1 MGALIRLVCEH
12 LESARVL
19 RLDTRHG
26 PLALRGSVVD
36 VDDRRVALAPVAL
49 MILRTLVQAR
59 GSVVAPRPA
68 RSRAARHDDEHA
80 LEVALSRLRQTL
92 GVPGL
97 IATVVK
103 RGYRIDV

>member
-1 MGALIRLVCEH
+1 MLLREQIARLE
-12 LESARVL
+12 
-19 RLDTRHG
+19 
-26 PLALRGSVVD
+26 
-36 VDDRRVALAPVAL
+36 APPP
-49 MILRTLVQAR
+49 VQVFAT
-59 GSVVAPRPA
+59 
-68 RSRAARHDDEHA
+68 DIDEHA